1 LPSPT
6 WSLRDE
12 IDPLPLAIGA
22 LLMLTLVVQ
31 LARPATAP
39 VPAKVEAA
47 VRPAPTAPSVTAP
60 DYPGILSRSL
70 FAPGRG
76 GAGGLGT
83 DDPAST
89 TLSDYGL
96 VGVAIVKGQGT
107 AILRGPTGVVRS
119 LHEGDTLLGWRLA
132 AIGRDSIVLRQ
143 GDVSRLVP
151 VSPAATSKIS
161 AQ

>member
-1 LPSPT
+1 
-6 WSLRDE
+6 
-12 IDPLPLAIGA
+12 
-22 LLMLTLVVQ
+22 MLTLVVQ
-31 LARPATAP
+31 LARPASAP
-39 VPAKVEAA
+39 VQAKIEAA
-47 VRPAPTAPSVTAP
+47 VWLAPTPPSVTTP

-70 FAPGRG
+70 FTPARAGAA
-76 GAGGLGT
+76 GAGA

-107 AILRGPTGVVRS
+107 AILRGPTGVVRA
-119 LHEGDTLLGWRLA
+119 LHEGDALLGWRLA

-143 GDVSRLVP
+143 GDVSRVVP
-151 VSPAATSKIS
+151 VSPAATSKIP